1 MNILK
6 MLIVATVLLMATP
19 AFAAELLMIHNP
31 DCGFCRAFME
41 QVEPTYGE
49 TPEGKALPLR
59 VLDVT
64 RLGDVRW
71 IRDNHKAGLI
81 DPIEGTP
88 TFIIWDGEEFD
99 RIAGYGGKDWFYT
112 NLRVIL
118 EDFLGE

>member
-1 MNILK
+1 MNTLK
-6 MLIVATVLLMATP
+6 TFLVASLLLMATP

-64 RLGDVRW
+64 KLGDVRW
-71 IRDNHKAGLI
+71 IRDNRKKGLI
-81 DPIEGTP
+81 DPIVGTP

-99 RIAGYGGKDWFYT
+99 QY
-112 NLRVIL
+112 
-118 EDFLGE
+118 E